1 MSRSIRGRTIGRG
14 LLGVFFIAAG
24 ANHFV
29 FPEFY
34 LMIMP
39 PYLPWHVELVLVS
52 GAFEVLGGLGVLVVP
67 WSAPRLGRL
76 AGWGL
81 MALIVAVYPANI
93 HMAMNPGLY
102 PSIDPWLLYAR
113 LPLQFVMLGWVYW
126 STLTRR
132 TGTD

>member
-1 MSRSIRGRTIGRG
+1 MLEFPQSRLKTAALIVAAISYVAV
-14 LLGVFFIAAG
+14 GVTHFTHTEFFLD
-24 ANHFV
+24 V
-29 FPEFY
+29 
-34 LMIMP
+34 MP
-39 PYLPWHVELVLVS
+39 PYLPAHLELVWLS
-52 GAFEVLGGLGVLVVP
+52 GVFEVLGGLGLLVKRTRRFA
-67 WSAPRLGRL
+67 SLCL
-76 AGWGL
+76 I
-81 MALIVAVYPANI
+81 ALLVAVYPANI

>member
-1 MSRSIRGRTIGRG
+1 MLEFPQSRLKTAALIVAAISYVAV
-14 LLGVFFIAAG
+14 GVTHFTHTEFFLD
-24 ANHFV
+24 V
-29 FPEFY
+29 
-34 LMIMP
+34 MP
-39 PYLPWHVELVLVS
+39 PYLPAHLELVWLS
-52 GAFEVLGGLGVLVVP
+52 GVFEVLGGLGLLVKRTRRFA
-67 WSAPRLGRL
+67 SLGL
-76 AGWGL
+76 I
-81 MALIVAVYPANI
+81 ALLVAVYPANI